1 MMGGLYVVLVRMD
14 APADL
19 GLDLDL
25 ELDLDLGLGIPLL
38 PDAAPCAQSGS
49 VAICRCLA
57 LPGNLLEI
65 FFPAYLRPC
74 AL

>member
-1 MMGGLYVVLVRMD
+1 MD
-14 APADL
+14 NPADL
-19 GLDLDL
+19 GLDLDLDL

-49 VAICRCLA
+49 VAIVIASHSVETCS
-57 LPGNLLEI
+57 EI
-65 FFPAYLRPC
+65 FFLAYLCPC